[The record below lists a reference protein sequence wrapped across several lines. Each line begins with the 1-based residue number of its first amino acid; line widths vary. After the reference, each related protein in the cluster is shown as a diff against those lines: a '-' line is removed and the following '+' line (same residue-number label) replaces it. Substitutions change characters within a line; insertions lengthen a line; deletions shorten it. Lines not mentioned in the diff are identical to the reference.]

1 MKLKAHFYLLN
12 IDFSPEY
19 AEAHHNGE
27 ESENNRK
34 YEWEDALSLKNEI
47 TSVDVFEG
55 EYPLQGELPDGTSFN
70 EAVPSMT
77 LFEALGS
84 DGTKTYF
91 AVSTTLIEN
100 YTLTESDGELILKVY
115 LKDYEPLAN
124 PIPGVYI
131 ASQDYPSK
139 LILEYA

>member
-19 AEAHHNGE
+19 AEAHHNGD

-34 YEWEDALSLKNEI
+34 YEWEDALSLKNAI
-47 TSVDVFEG
+47 AKLDVFEG
-55 EYPLQGELPDGTSFN
+55 EYPLQGELPNGEAFN
-70 EAVPSMT
+70 EAVPNMT
-77 LFEALGS
+77 LFEALGE
-84 DGTKTYF
+84 DETRTYF
-91 AVSTTLIEN
+91 AVSSSIIDH
-100 YTLTESDGELILKVY
+100 YTIDEEEDAKILKVY

-131 ASQDYPSK
+131 ASQDYPK
-139 LILEYA
+139 NLILEYA